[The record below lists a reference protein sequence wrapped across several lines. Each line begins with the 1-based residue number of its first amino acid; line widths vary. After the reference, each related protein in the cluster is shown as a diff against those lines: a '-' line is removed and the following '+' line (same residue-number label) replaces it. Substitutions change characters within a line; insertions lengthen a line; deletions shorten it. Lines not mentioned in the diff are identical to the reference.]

1 MLETLQAV
9 VAIILIDLT
18 LSGDNAI
25 VIGMAARGLPKEKRR
40 TAVMFGGAAAV
51 ATRVVAAS
59 IVTLLLNISYVQL
72 IAAIVLVVIAYR
84 MVRDAP
90 GASGTREVIGATT
103 LRGAVGTILVADVA
117 MGSDNVIGV
126 GAAAQG
132 SIALLAF
139 GLALSIPIV
148 LFGSALV
155 VNVLDRFPRLVWLG
169 VLALVWTA
177 AEMIVDEPSIELT
190 HTLPIGAELAIAAAL
205 LLVVVAVKGSVGS
218 WRRARTVDASS
229 ETRTL
234 DTGAA
239 D

>member
-25 VIGMAARGLPKEKRR
+25 VIGMAARGLPHRR
-40 TAVMFGGAAAV
+40 RRGAIVFGGLAAV
-51 ATRVVAAS
+51 AVRIGAAS
-59 IVTLLLNISYVQL
+59 LVTVLLHLSYVQL

-84 MVRDAP
+84 MVRDTPSDGGIRGVAQ
-90 GASGTREVIGATT
+90 AST
-103 LRGAVGTILVADVA
+103 LRGAVATILVADIT
-117 MGSDNVIGV
+117 MGSDNVVGV

-132 SIALLAF
+132 SVPLLAF

-155 VNVLDRFPRLVWLG
+155 VRLLDRFPHLIWLG
-169 VLALVWTA
+169 VLALLWTA
-177 AEMIVDEPSIELT
+177 AELIVGEPAISLE
-190 HTLPIGAELAIAAAL
+190 HALPLYPELAICVVL
-205 LLVVVAVKGSVGS
+205 LFVVVALRSRSG
-218 WRRARTVDASS
+218 RRTPLEAAPSRS
-229 ETRTL
+229 L
-234 DTGAA
+234 GPGAA